1 VISYEKS
8 LRDQRVDSHVSTAN
22 FAYNPVNEDFTD
34 DALPISLSTK
44 GWDLTQGQSK
54 RSRKKK
60 LVTPTV
66 LDTLKKKTKRAYNKR
81 RNATANTLNTDVTAT
96 GSVTDGTNVCD
107 VIRFVHLARSY
118 CFGCFGNKVFSYFLL
133 GPAESC
139 KRGMAVNVNWC
150 SRNFRLWSNPRW
162 QDITFF
168 VFVFSLLFQELVEF
182 TYTN

>member
-1 VISYEKS
+1 MAQMYV
-8 LRDQRVDSHVSTAN
+8 LLL
-22 FAYNPVNEDFTD
+22 DFYIW
-34 DALPISLSTK
+34 LKII
-44 GWDLTQGQSK
+44 
-54 RSRKKK
+54 
-60 LVTPTV
+60 V
-66 LDTLKKKTKRAYNKR
+66 LE
-81 RNATANTLNTDVTAT
+81 
-96 GSVTDGTNVCD
+96 
-107 VIRFVHLARSY
+107 IIF
-118 CFGCFGNKVFSYFLL
+118 FSYFLL